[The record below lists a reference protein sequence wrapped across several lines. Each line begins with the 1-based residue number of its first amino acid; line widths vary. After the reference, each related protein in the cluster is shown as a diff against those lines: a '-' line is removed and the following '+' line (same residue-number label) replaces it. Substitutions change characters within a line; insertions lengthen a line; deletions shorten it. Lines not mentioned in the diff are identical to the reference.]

1 MLWQVAEL
9 RIAGQRTESDRLFE
23 SLTPLF
29 VVAPVLGG
37 VTLVA
42 YAAWIRGV
50 VANLPALGLGYS
62 RVSPQMAFIEPLIP
76 GFNIYALPA
85 RVGEVLR
92 KLDEKGPG
100 LPLLGLAFILVIGA
114 PLAAAVLI
122 RVSREFETTG
132 DFLRTSGFTLF
143 LAFTV
148 QAVGIAIG
156 LYLVWMVERLAR
168 TRAERKPAPK
178 QE

>member
-1 MLWQVAEL
+1 MTSDGDYWACSVCRSINPRRSNRCYSCHTPREAAGVRPTDLPTTGQAPPIVHTGTFKSTETYAVVVTLAAAIFIIGSLAATYMLWQVAEL
-9 RIAGQRTESDRLFE
+9 RIAGQRAESDRLFE

-76 GFNIYALPA
+76 
-85 RVGEVLR
+85 
-92 KLDEKGPG
+92 
-100 LPLLGLAFILVIGA
+100 
-114 PLAAAVLI
+114 
-122 RVSREFETTG
+122 
-132 DFLRTSGFTLF
+132 
-143 LAFTV
+143 
-148 QAVGIAIG
+148 
-156 LYLVWMVERLAR
+156 
-168 TRAERKPAPK
+168 
-178 QE
+178 

>member
-1 MLWQVAEL
+1 M
-9 RIAGQRTESDRLFE
+9 
-23 SLTPLF
+23 
-29 VVAPVLGG
+29 
-37 VTLVA
+37 
-42 YAAWIRGV
+42 
-50 VANLPALGLGYS
+50 
-62 RVSPQMAFIEPLIP
+62 
-76 GFNIYALPA
+76 
-85 RVGEVLR
+85 LR

-122 RVSREFETTG
+122 RVSSEFETTG

-178 QE
+178 QA